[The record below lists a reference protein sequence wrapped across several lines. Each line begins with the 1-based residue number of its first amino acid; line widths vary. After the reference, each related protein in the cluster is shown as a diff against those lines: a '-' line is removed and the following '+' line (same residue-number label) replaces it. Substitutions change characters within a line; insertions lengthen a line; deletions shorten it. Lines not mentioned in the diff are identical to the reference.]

1 MRGMKFKFIGIISSQ
16 IVLAALLFFIYSCKK
31 KKTDSQD
38 VSENFDKAAMLINYS
53 SNVIVPNYIQTV
65 SYLDNLKLE
74 LANFKSQKTLASFN
88 LVRDRFLSSYLAY
101 QHVSMFEFGPAETE
115 QIRINLNVFP
125 TDTLQIN
132 TNIISNTYDLNAAN
146 NIDAKGFP
154 AIDYLLFS
162 DSNDSIALSQWKSSP
177 LSANRF
183 LYLESILNDVYTKL
197 SAVKNQWSNNYSNT
211 FNQSLDASIGSSLGN
226 MVNQMSFEME
236 NAKNLK
242 LGIPLGKKTL
252 GNIQPNKCEA
262 YYSKKTLALLKENV
276 LAMENVYLGRSKGG
290 ADGKGFEE
298 YLIAINAAY
307 NGGNLDEAI
316 KNQFQLIKQK
326 LNALSDPL
334 SDTIISDASKVNL
347 AYIEIQKMVVLLKAD
362 LPSALGVVITY
373 QDGDGD

>member
-1 MRGMKFKFIGIISSQ
+1 MKGMKFKFIGIISSQ
-16 IVLAALLFFIYSCKK
+16 IVLAALLFFIHSCKK

-74 LANFKSQKTLASFN
+74 LANFKSQKTLANFN
-88 LVRDRFLSSYLAY
+88 LVRNRYVSSYLAY
-101 QHVSMFEFGPAETE
+101 QHVSMFEFGPAEAE

>member
-101 QHVSMFEFGPAETE
+101 QHVSMFEFGPAEAE